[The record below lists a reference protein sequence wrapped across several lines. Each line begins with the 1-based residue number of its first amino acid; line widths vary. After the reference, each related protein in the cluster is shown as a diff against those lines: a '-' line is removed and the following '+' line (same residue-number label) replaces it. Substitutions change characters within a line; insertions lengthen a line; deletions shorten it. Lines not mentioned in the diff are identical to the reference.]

1 MVKSYMTVIQP
12 DGALLKGFQ
21 HGIFFVL
28 VIESLELAF
37 WSALFC
43 AMGKFINVKEEK
55 RWQYSKE
62 QV

>member
-21 HGIFFVL
+21 HENFFVL

-43 AMGKFINVKEEK
+43 DMEKFSGFFCDTKGL
-55 RWQYSKE
+55 
-62 QV
+62 